1 MWTQSNIRL
10 LLEEYD
16 KRKDKFR
23 NPSIKKKLLWSE
35 IKDEFVKHNYIVT
48 NDILDKK
55 FRNLKKTYLKI
66 HDNNKKTSTGKGTV
80 TWEYYNVF
88 CNIFDKDKTVSMDHA
103 LSSMRVMTEND
114 ETLNPEVLD
123 LPPIDLTNRPNTCD
137 ISVDE
142 DNPVPSTSTIES
154 AITETTKN
162 SKRAVK
168 RNYNVFRKDV
178 LDMEREKLQ
187 ETKRIRESID
197 KMVIVQEQRN
207 KILAELSDYLKKTDN
222 N

>member
-88 CNIFDKDKTVSMDHA
+88 CNIFDNDKTVSMDHV

-178 LDMEREKLQ
+178 LDMGREKLQ

-197 KMVIVQEQRN
+197 KIVIVQEQRN

>member
-1 MWTQSNIRL
+1 M
-10 LLEEYD
+10 
-16 KRKDKFR
+16 
-23 NPSIKKKLLWSE
+23 
-35 IKDEFVKHNYIVT
+35 
-48 NDILDKK
+48 
-55 FRNLKKTYLKI
+55 KKTYLKI

-114 ETLNPEVLD
+114 ETVNPEVLD

-154 AITETTKN
+154 AITETTQN

-178 LDMEREKLQ
+178 LDMGREKLQ

-207 KILAELSDYLKKTDN
+207 KILTELSDYFKKTDN

>member
-178 LDMEREKLQ
+178 LDMGREKLQ

-197 KMVIVQEQRN
+197 KIVIVQEQRN

>member
-35 IKDEFVKHNYIVT
+35 IKNEFVKHNYTLT

-88 CNIFDKDKTVSMDHA
+88 CNIFDKDKTISMDHA
-103 LSSMRVMTEND
+103 LSSMRIMTEND

-123 LPPIDLTNRPNTCD
+123 LPPIDLTNRPNACD

-154 AITETTKN
+154 AITKTTKN

-178 LDMEREKLQ
+178 LDMGREKLQ

-207 KILAELSDYLKKTDN
+207 KILAELSDCLKKTDN

>member
-35 IKDEFVKHNYIVT
+35 IKDEFVKHNYTVT

-168 RNYNVFRKDV
+168 RNYNVFRKDL
-178 LDMEREKLQ
+178 LDMGREKLQ

-207 KILAELSDYLKKTDN
+207 KILVEHSDYLKKTDN